1 MTERESLDARLAAER
16 ARWEAAG
23 LRRELAL
30 ATPALVDF
38 TSNDYLG
45 LARHPQVIE
54 AAREALREYGA
65 GGRASRLLGGGSVFD
80 ERAEDAVAAWLG
92 AESALLFPSGYQA
105 NVGVV
110 QALIGPGDV
119 LLSDELNHASL
130 IDAGRISRARV
141 VVYRHADVEDLERQL
156 TRIGAAARVLV
167 ATESV
172 FSMDGDLAPL
182 ADVARVCRARG
193 AWLLVDEAHAVGVIG
208 RDGAGAWSTVAD
220 ELGGASSRDFD
231 DVLAARIVTGGK
243 ALGVTGAFV
252 VGRRSV
258 REHLIQRAR
267 SFVFTTAVSP
277 AVSGALCAAIELARR
292 ADNSRAKLIRL
303 ARALALACGAP
314 TPAAAIV
321 PVILGE
327 EARALDAARL
337 ARERGLDVRAVRPPT
352 VPRGTSRLRL
362 VCHSFN
368 TDAELAR
375 LAQIARELAPE
386 LVTELGG
393 PVGSGVTGGPGG
405 PGGPGAA
412 AAPASTRIVRAPNRH
427 AARAATPC
435 VVAGT
440 DTGIGKTVVSALL
453 ARALGARGAYWKPV
467 QTGDESDTRT
477 VIELARTRTF
487 EPGASF
493 AKPASPHEAAR
504 AEGRSVD
511 VAGTTRL
518 LGEHAVA
525 LGGGVLLVELAG
537 GLSVPW
543 TDEFTQLDWL
553 ARERPA
559 LVLVARSGLGTLNHT
574 LLSLEALRARGLE
587 PRALFLVGDE
597 HPSNRETLRALGK
610 VALLFEVPRFEPLST
625 ATLELWL
632 ARNDLGPLFDEANE
646 R

>member
-16 ARWEAAG
+16 ARWEAAE
-23 LRRELAL
+23 LRRELVL

-45 LARHPQVIE
+45 LARHPQVVE

-80 ERAEDAVAAWLG
+80 ERAEQAIAAWLG

-110 QALIGPGDV
+110 QALLGPGDV

-130 IDAGRISRARV
+130 IDAARVSRARV
-141 VVYRHADVEDLERQL
+141 IVYRHADVEDLERRL
-156 TRIGAAARVLV
+156 SRVGAAARVLV

-182 ADVARVCRARG
+182 ADVARACRARG

-208 RDGAGAWSTVAD
+208 KNGAGAWPTVAT
-220 ELGGASSRDFD
+220 ELDGSTRGGLD

-243 ALGVTGAFV
+243 ALGVSGAFV
-252 VGRRSV
+252 VGRRSL
-258 REHLIQRAR
+258 REHLIQHAR

-277 AVSGALCAAIELARR
+277 GVSGALCAAIELARR
-292 ADNSRAKLIRL
+292 ADNSRAKLTRL
-303 ARALALACGAP
+303 ARALALACDAP

-321 PVILGE
+321 PVILGD
-327 EARALDAARL
+327 EARALAAARL

-352 VPRGTSRLRL
+352 VPHGTLWLRL
-362 VCHSFN
+362 VCHAFN
-368 TDAELAR
+368 DDGELAR
-375 LAQIARELAPE
+375 LAQLAA
-386 LVTELGG
+386 ELGG
-393 PVGSGVTGGPGG
+393 ARPRLAGRVEPEGRR
-405 PGGPGAA
+405 A
-412 AAPASTRIVRAPNRH
+412 TR
-427 AARAATPC
+427 C

-467 QTGDESDTRT
+467 QTGEESDTRT
-477 VIELARTRTF
+477 VAELARSRVF

-511 VAGTTRL
+511 VARTTRL
-518 LGEHAVA
+518 SHEHAA
-525 LGGGVLLVELAG
+525 ELGGGVLLVELAG
-537 GLSVPW
+537 GLLVPW
-543 TDEFTQLDWL
+543 TDDLTQLDWL
-553 ARERPA
+553 ARERPP
-559 LVLVARSGLGTLNHT
+559 LVLVARAGLGTLNHT

-597 HPSNRETLRALGK
+597 HPSNRETLRTLGGVAALY
-610 VALLFEVPRFEPLST
+610 EVPRFEPLST
-625 ATLELWL
+625 AALDAWL
-632 ARNDLGPLFDEANE
+632 ARNDLGPVFGEALE